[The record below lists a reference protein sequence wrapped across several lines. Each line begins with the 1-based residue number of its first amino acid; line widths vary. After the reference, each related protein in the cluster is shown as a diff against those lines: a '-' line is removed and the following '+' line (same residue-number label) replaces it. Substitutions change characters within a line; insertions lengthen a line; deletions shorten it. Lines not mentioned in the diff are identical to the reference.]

1 MADSNKTEEPTGR
14 RLEKARN
21 EGQFVSSKEVVAATQ
36 FVVFLAVAVAWFPG
50 WLSGVKEMVRRALVG
65 AFHSNLDL
73 ATLPGILAEMIQ
85 HAFLPLAI
93 LWLYHGCRLSA
104 LRR

>member
-1 MADSNKTEEPTGR
+1 MADSNKTEKPTGR

-21 EGQFVSSKEVVAATQ
+21 EGQFVSSREVVAATQ
-36 FVVFLAVAVAWFPG
+36 FVVFLAVALAWFPG
-50 WLSGVKEMVRRALVG
+50 WLSGVKEMFRRALVG

-93 LWLYHGCRLSA
+93 LGGLTTVATLSVH
-104 LRR
+104 